1 MKPDTEYLITWDI
14 DNKQTQGIYTW
25 NGKGIKTSKDT
36 YIKLT
41 RTKDKKVTAPI
52 SVKMLIGNVY
62 SPEGIDLDLSKSV
75 PVK

>member
-25 NGKGIKTSKDT
+25 KTSKDT